1 MAKKGHDLT
10 NGSILN
16 KLLLI
21 AGPIIATQL
30 FQMAY
35 NLIDMFFVGR
45 ISSDA
50 VAATGSAGMFVWLS
64 VAFFVIGSMGA
75 SIGVSQNK
83 GKGDMVAAKLFAQN
97 SLLISLILGTF
108 YATVIIAFAPI
119 FIDWLGIREYQVA
132 QDAVLYL
139 RLVAIAF
146 PMLFANNAITGT
158 FNGSGNSRLPFQL
171 KMVGLAV
178 NIIITPILIFVF
190 DLGVMGA
197 GISTAIGYATTGLL
211 LIFAIKNPKISPF
224 EDFKFKDIFKP
235 DKPTMKQIF
244 KWSLP
249 VAIENG
255 SNTLLTMVVM
265 NMIASFGVNAV
276 VTKQIGVNME
286 SLTFLVGGGY
296 AAAFTAFIGQN
307 FGANQIDRIKKGFKI
322 SLVFQI
328 GWGALVTLILIFSG
342 GHFYRLFT
350 DNQAIIESGIRYLR
364 ITAFIQI
371 TSAIEAISAGAFR
384 GFGKTIPPSITIIVC
399 NVLRIFIA
407 YALSLTPLGLYGVF
421 IGAASG
427 IFMRGVM
434 MLTWFLIYFVRNFKN
449 VENVEVAV

>member
-1 MAKKGHDLT
+1 MRKREYDLT
-10 NGSILN
+10 NGGILN

-21 AGPIIATQL
+21 AGPIIATQF

-83 GKGDMVAAKLFAQN
+83 GKGDMRAAKLFAQN
-97 SLLISLILGTF
+97 ALLITLILGTF
-108 YATVIIAFAPI
+108 YAIFILIFAPT
-119 FIDWLGIREYQVA
+119 FISWLGIREAHVA
-132 QDAVLYL
+132 RDAVIYL

-158 FNGSGNSRLPFQL
+158 FNGSGNSSLPFYL
-171 KMVGLAV
+171 KMVGLV
-178 NIIITPILIFVF
+178 INIICSAVLIFVF

-197 GISTAIGYATTGLL
+197 GISTAIGYTVTGLL
-211 LIFAIKNPKISPF
+211 LIFAIKNPKLSPF
-224 EDFKFKDIFKP
+224 EDFHFKEIFKP
-235 DKPTMKQIF
+235 DKETMRQIF

-265 NMIASFGVNAV
+265 NMIASFGSNAIV
-276 VTKQIGVNME
+276 IKQIGVNME

-296 AAAFTAFIGQN
+296 AAAFTSFVGQN
-307 FGANQIDRIKKGFKI
+307 YGANQIDRIKKGFKI
-322 SLVFQI
+322 SLIVQI
-328 GWGALVTLILIFSG
+328 AWASLVTLTLIFTG
-342 GHFYRLFT
+342 GMFYSLFT
-350 DNQAIIESGIRYLR
+350 NNQVIIESGIRYLR

-371 TSAIEAISAGAFR
+371 ASALEAICAGSFR
-384 GFGKTIPPSITIIVC
+384 GIGKTVPPSITIITF
-399 NVLRIFIA
+399 NLLRIFVA

-421 IGAASG
+421 IGAAFG
-427 IFMRGVM
+427 IFMRGVVM
-434 MLTWFLIYFVRNFKN
+434 FTWFTTYAYRKLWPKQ
-449 VENVEVAV
+449 VA